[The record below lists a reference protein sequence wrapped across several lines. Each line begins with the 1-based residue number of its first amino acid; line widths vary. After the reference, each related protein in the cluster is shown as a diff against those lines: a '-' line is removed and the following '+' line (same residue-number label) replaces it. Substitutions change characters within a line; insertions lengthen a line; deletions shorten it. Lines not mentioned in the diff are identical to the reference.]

1 MTVGCI
7 AFMPYFLRFFTSDEN
22 IISLGLRYSN
32 IVFAF
37 SVIITLDLSFEKIFQ
52 ALGKMKVTMIA
63 LMCGCVT
70 NIILDPVMIFGLGP
84 FPEMGIEGAALAT
97 GIGQVVNLAI
107 YLVIYKARPVSV
119 RITGKYL
126 KPDKG
131 IDLRLYSIGI
141 PAALNLALPSLLISV
156 LNSLLAAFSQSYV
169 VIWESTISCRPFCIF
184 RPAESFKECVR

>member
-1 MTVGCI
+1 
-7 AFMPYFLRFFTSDEN
+7 
-22 IISLGLRYSN
+22 
-32 IVFAF
+32 
-37 SVIITLDLSFEKIFQ
+37 
-52 ALGKMKVTMIA
+52 MKVTMIA
-63 LMCGCVT
+63 LMWRLCLP

-131 IDLRLYSIGI
+131 IDLRPCI
-141 PAALNLALPSLLISV
+141 P
-156 LNSLLAAFSQSYV
+156 
-169 VIWESTISCRPFCIF
+169 
-184 RPAESFKECVR
+184 